1 MEVLNNEKINIS
13 IVSPY
18 SEMTDYFNNLKD
30 KRISIKVE
38 TINNKQE
45 IKKFI
50 KENEPNT
57 DVFLSGG
64 SSVNFIRE
72 NTNIPVVDIKI
83 SNFDL
88 IKAINS
94 IKITEST
101 QIVCLSYYK
110 DIFDLEEIKSIFK
123 LKKDILQIKYVR
135 PEDIKDSLK
144 RAKELGGNLVVGG
157 GCTEIYSKTL
167 SLKNVLLKSSDEAM
181 NKAIEDAINIFNV
194 RKKEIEKNVKLNT
207 ILNFIKQGIIVTDIN
222 NKITICNTEAAKILN
237 VNKEEILDK
246 NITNILGIS
255 ENSTE
260 LSSDGIIN
268 INGKM
273 VATSTIEIKINDTL
287 IGRVN
292 SFDKASTI
300 QKLERKIRNN
310 NHKKGLVAKYNFDN
324 IITKDKNME
333 KIKKMAMK
341 YAKTNATIL
350 IYGESGTGKELFAQS
365 IHNQSDRHDWPF
377 VAVNCGAI
385 NENLLESELFGYDKG
400 AFTGAKKE
408 GKVGLFELAHRGT
421 IFLDEIGE
429 LPLSLQASLLRVIQE
444 KEIMRVGSNEITPI
458 DIRIVCATNKDL
470 RQEVLKGRFREDLYY
485 RLNVFNISVPALR
498 DRRADIPLISKELLN
513 RFGVFNKEEVIE
525 IIKKCPSNYAW
536 RGNIRELENVIR
548 RLSLMVE
555 FSDFDMDNIDYKSF
569 IDGMGNYEKE
579 YSLKINMNN
588 NLKEIIKEVEFKI
601 INKLLE
607 DGYKME
613 DILDKLEIS
622 RASYMRKKSQIR
634 YQKSH
639 N

>member
-18 SEMTDYFNNLKD
+18 SEMADYFNNLKD
-30 KRISIKVE
+30 KRININAK
-38 TINNKQE
+38 TINDKQE
-45 IKKFI
+45 IKEFI
-50 KENEPNT
+50 KENEATT

-64 SSVNFIRE
+64 SSVSFIRE

-83 SNFDL
+83 TNFDL

-94 IKITEST
+94 IEINDNT

-110 DIFDLEEIKSIFK
+110 DVFDLEEIKSIFK
-123 LKKDILQIKYVR
+123 LKKNILQIKYII

-144 RAKELGGNLVVGG
+144 KAKELGGNLVVGG
-157 GCTEIYSKTL
+157 GCTEIYSKNL
-167 SLKNVLLKSSDEAM
+167 SLKSILLKSSDEAM

-222 NKITICNTEAAKILN
+222 NKINICNTEAAKILN
-237 VNKEEILDK
+237 VNKEEILDE

-365 IHNQSDRHDWPF
+365 IHNQSDRRDWPF

-588 NLKEIIKEVEFKI
+588 SLKEIIKEVEFKI

>member
-18 SEMTDYFNNLKD
+18 SEMADYFNNLKD
-30 KRISIKVE
+30 KRININAK
-38 TINNKQE
+38 TINDKQE
-45 IKKFI
+45 IKEFI
-50 KENEPNT
+50 KENEATT

-64 SSVNFIRE
+64 SSVSFIRE

-83 SNFDL
+83 TNFDL
-88 IKAINS
+88 IKAING
-94 IKITEST
+94 IEINDNT

-110 DIFDLEEIKSIFK
+110 DVFDLEEIKSIFK
-123 LKKDILQIKYVR
+123 LKKNILQIKYII

-144 RAKELGGNLVVGG
+144 KAKELGGNLVVGG
-157 GCTEIYSKTL
+157 GCTEIYSKNL
-167 SLKNVLLKSSDEAM
+167 SLKSILLKSSDEAM

-555 FSDFDMDNIDYKSF
+555 FSDFDIDNIDYKSF
-569 IDGMGNYEKE
+569 IDGMGNYENE

>member
-18 SEMTDYFNNLKD
+18 SDMADYFNNLKD
-30 KRISIKVE
+30 KRININAK
-38 TINNKQE
+38 TINDKQE
-45 IKKFI
+45 IKEFI
-50 KENEPNT
+50 KENEATT

-64 SSVNFIRE
+64 SSVSFIRE

-83 SNFDL
+83 TNFDL

-94 IKITEST
+94 IEINDNT

-110 DIFDLEEIKSIFK
+110 DVFDLEEIKSIFK
-123 LKKDILQIKYVR
+123 LKKNILQIKYII

-144 RAKELGGNLVVGG
+144 KAKELGGNLVVGG
-157 GCTEIYSKTL
+157 GCTEIYSKNL
-167 SLKNVLLKSSDEAM
+167 SLKSILLKSSDEAM

-273 VATSTIEIKINDTL
+273 VATSTIEINKNDTL

-292 SFDKASTI
+292 SFHKPSTI
-300 QKLERKIRNN
+300 QKLEIKIRNK

>member
-18 SEMTDYFNNLKD
+18 SEMADYFNNLKD
-30 KRISIKVE
+30 KRININAK
-38 TINNKQE
+38 TINDKQE
-45 IKKFI
+45 IKEFI
-50 KENEPNT
+50 KENEATT

-64 SSVNFIRE
+64 SSVSFIRE

-83 SNFDL
+83 TNFDL
-88 IKAINS
+88 IKAING
-94 IKITEST
+94 IEINDNT

-110 DIFDLEEIKSIFK
+110 DVFDLEEIKSIFK
-123 LKKDILQIKYVR
+123 LKKNILQIKYII

-144 RAKELGGNLVVGG
+144 KAKELGGNLVVGG
-157 GCTEIYSKTL
+157 GCTEIYSKNL
-167 SLKNVLLKSSDEAM
+167 SLKSILLKSSDEAM

-222 NKITICNTEAAKILN
+222 NKINICNTEAAKILN
-237 VNKEEILDK
+237 VNKEEILDE

-588 NLKEIIKEVEFKI
+588 SLKEIIKEVEFKI

>member
-18 SEMTDYFNNLKD
+18 SEMADYFNNLKD
-30 KRISIKVE
+30 KRININAK
-38 TINNKQE
+38 TINDKQE
-45 IKKFI
+45 IKEFI
-50 KENEPNT
+50 KENEATT

-64 SSVNFIRE
+64 SSVSFIRE

-83 SNFDL
+83 TNFDL
-88 IKAINS
+88 IKAING
-94 IKITEST
+94 IEINDNT

-110 DIFDLEEIKSIFK
+110 DVFDLEEIKSIFK
-123 LKKDILQIKYVR
+123 LKKNILQIKYII

-144 RAKELGGNLVVGG
+144 KAKELGGNLVVGG
-157 GCTEIYSKTL
+157 GCTEIYSKNL
-167 SLKNVLLKSSDEAM
+167 SLKSILLKSSDEAM

-588 NLKEIIKEVEFKI
+588 SLKEIIKEVEFKI

>member
-18 SEMTDYFNNLKD
+18 SEMADYFNNLKD
-30 KRISIKVE
+30 KRININAK
-38 TINNKQE
+38 TINDKQE
-45 IKKFI
+45 IKEFI
-50 KENEPNT
+50 KENEATT

-64 SSVNFIRE
+64 SSVSFIRE

-83 SNFDL
+83 TNFDL

-94 IKITEST
+94 IEINDNT

-110 DIFDLEEIKSIFK
+110 DVFDLEEIKSIFK
-123 LKKDILQIKYVR
+123 LKKNILQIKYII

-144 RAKELGGNLVVGG
+144 KAKELGGNLVVGG
-157 GCTEIYSKTL
+157 GCTEIYSKNL
-167 SLKNVLLKSSDEAM
+167 SLKSILLKSSDEAM

-273 VATSTIEIKINDTL
+273 VATNTIEIKINDTL

-365 IHNQSDRHDWPF
+365 IHNQSDRRDWPF

-525 IIKKCPSNYAW
+525 IIKKCPSNYSW

-588 NLKEIIKEVEFKI
+588 SLKEIIKEVEFKI

>member
-18 SEMTDYFNNLKD
+18 SEMADYFNNLKD
-30 KRISIKVE
+30 KRININAK
-38 TINNKQE
+38 TINDKQE
-45 IKKFI
+45 IKEFI
-50 KENEPNT
+50 KENEATT

-64 SSVNFIRE
+64 SSVSFIRE

-83 SNFDL
+83 TNFDL

-94 IKITEST
+94 IEINDNT

-110 DIFDLEEIKSIFK
+110 DVFDLEEIKSIFK
-123 LKKDILQIKYVR
+123 LKKNILQIKYII

-144 RAKELGGNLVVGG
+144 KAKELGGNLVVGG
-157 GCTEIYSKTL
+157 GCTEIYSKNL
-167 SLKNVLLKSSDEAM
+167 SLKSILLKSSDEAM

-365 IHNQSDRHDWPF
+365 IHNQSDRRDWPF

-429 LPLSLQASLLRVIQE
+429 LPLGLQASLLRVIQE

-555 FSDFDMDNIDYKSF
+555 FSDFDIDNIDYKSF

>member
-18 SEMTDYFNNLKD
+18 SEMADYFNNLKD
-30 KRISIKVE
+30 KRININAK
-38 TINNKQE
+38 TINDKQE
-45 IKKFI
+45 IKEFI
-50 KENEPNT
+50 KENEATT

-64 SSVNFIRE
+64 SSVSFIRE

-83 SNFDL
+83 TNFDL
-88 IKAINS
+88 IKAING
-94 IKITEST
+94 IEINDNT

-110 DIFDLEEIKSIFK
+110 DVFDLEEIKSIFK
-123 LKKDILQIKYVR
+123 LKKNILQIKYII

-144 RAKELGGNLVVGG
+144 KAKELGGNLVVGG
-157 GCTEIYSKTL
+157 GCTEIYSKNL
-167 SLKNVLLKSSDEAM
+167 SLKSILLKSSDEAM

-222 NKITICNTEAAKILN
+222 NKINICNTEAAKILN
-237 VNKEEILDK
+237 VNKEEILDE

-365 IHNQSDRHDWPF
+365 IHNQSDRRDWPF

-588 NLKEIIKEVEFKI
+588 SLKEIIKEVEFKI

-613 DILDKLEIS
+613 YILDKLEIS

>member
-18 SEMTDYFNNLKD
+18 SEMSDYFNNLKD
-30 KRISIKVE
+30 KRININAK
-38 TINNKQE
+38 TINDKQE
-45 IKKFI
+45 IKEFI
-50 KENEPNT
+50 KENETTT

-64 SSVNFIRE
+64 SSVSFIRE

-83 SNFDL
+83 TNFDL

-94 IKITEST
+94 IEINDNT

-110 DIFDLEEIKSIFK
+110 DVFDLEEIKSIFK
-123 LKKDILQIKYVR
+123 LKKNILQIKYII

-144 RAKELGGNLVVGG
+144 KAKELGGNLVVGG
-157 GCTEIYSKTL
+157 GCTEIYSKNL
-167 SLKNVLLKSSDEAM
+167 SLKSILLKSSDEAM

-207 ILNFIKQGIIVTDIN
+207 ILNFIKQGIIVTDTN

-365 IHNQSDRHDWPF
+365 IHNQSDRRDWPF

-429 LPLSLQASLLRVIQE
+429 LPLGLQSSLLRVIQE

-588 NLKEIIKEVEFKI
+588 SLKEIIKEVEFKI

-622 RASYMRKKSQIR
+622 RASYMRKKSQMR

>member
-222 NKITICNTEAAKILN
+222 NKVTICNTEAAKILN
-237 VNKEEILDK
+237 LSKDEILDK
-246 NITNILGIS
+246 DITNILDMTA
-255 ENSTE
+255 NSAE
-260 LSSDGIIN
+260 SFGDGIIN

-273 VATSTIEIKINDTL
+273 VATSTREIKINDNL

-292 SFDKASTI
+292 SLDKASTI

-310 NHKKGLVAKYNFDN
+310 NHKKGLIAKYNFDN

-341 YAKTNATIL
+341 YAATDATIL

-365 IHNQSDRHDWPF
+365 IHNQSNRRDWPF

-400 AFTGAKKE
+400 AFTGANKE
-408 GKVGLFELAHRGT
+408 GKIGLFELAHKGT

-429 LPLSLQASLLRVIQE
+429 LPLNLQASLLRVIQE
-444 KEIMRVGSNEITPI
+444 KEVMRVGSNEITPI

-470 RQEVLKGRFREDLYY
+470 REEVLKGRFREDLYY

-498 DRRADIPLISKELLN
+498 DRRADIPLISNELLN
-513 RFGVFNKEEVIE
+513 RFDIYNKKKIIE
-525 IIKKCPSNYAW
+525 IIKKAPSNYPW
-536 RGNIRELENVIR
+536 RGNIRELENVVM

-555 FSDFDMDNIDYKSF
+555 FDDFDMENIDYKSF
-569 IDGMGNYEKE
+569 IDGIGTCEHKYNF
-579 YSLKINMNN
+579 KINMDN
-588 NLKEIIKEVEFKI
+588 NLKDIIKEVEFKV

-607 DGYKME
+607 DGYTVE
-613 DILDKLEIS
+613 EILDKLEIS
-622 RASYMRKKSQIR
+622 RASYMRKKSQI
-634 YQKSH
+634 
-639 N
+639 

>member
-18 SEMTDYFNNLKD
+18 SEMADYFNNLKD
-30 KRISIKVE
+30 KRININAK
-38 TINNKQE
+38 TINDKQE
-45 IKKFI
+45 IKEFI
-50 KENEPNT
+50 KENEATT

-64 SSVNFIRE
+64 SSVSFIRE

-83 SNFDL
+83 TNFDL

-94 IKITEST
+94 IEINDNT

-110 DIFDLEEIKSIFK
+110 DVFDLEEIKSIFK
-123 LKKDILQIKYVR
+123 LKKNILQIKYII

-144 RAKELGGNLVVGG
+144 KAKELGGNLVVGG
-157 GCTEIYSKTL
+157 GCTEIYSKNL
-167 SLKNVLLKSSDEAM
+167 SLKSILLKSSDEAM

-246 NITNILGIS
+246 NITNILGIY

-365 IHNQSDRHDWPF
+365 IHNQSDRRDWPF

-429 LPLSLQASLLRVIQE
+429 LPLGLQASLLRVIQE

-525 IIKKCPSNYAW
+525 IIKKCPRNYAW

>member
-18 SEMTDYFNNLKD
+18 SEMADYFNNLKD
-30 KRISIKVE
+30 KRININAK
-38 TINNKQE
+38 TINDKQE
-45 IKKFI
+45 IKEFI
-50 KENEPNT
+50 KENEATT

-64 SSVNFIRE
+64 SSVSFIRE

-83 SNFDL
+83 TNFDL
-88 IKAINS
+88 IKAIND
-94 IKITEST
+94 IEINDNT

-110 DIFDLEEIKSIFK
+110 DVFDLEEIKSIFK
-123 LKKDILQIKYVR
+123 LKKNILQIKYII

-144 RAKELGGNLVVGG
+144 KAKELGGNLVVGG
-157 GCTEIYSKTL
+157 GCTEIYSKNL
-167 SLKNVLLKSSDEAM
+167 SLKSILLKSSDEAM

-222 NKITICNTEAAKILN
+222 NKINICNTEAAKILN
-237 VNKEEILDK
+237 VNKEEILDE

-588 NLKEIIKEVEFKI
+588 SLKEIIKEVEFKI

>member
-18 SEMTDYFNNLKD
+18 SEMADYFNNLKD
-30 KRISIKVE
+30 KRININAK
-38 TINNKQE
+38 TINDKQE
-45 IKKFI
+45 IKEFI
-50 KENEPNT
+50 KENEATT

-64 SSVNFIRE
+64 SSVSFIRE

-83 SNFDL
+83 TNFDL

-94 IKITEST
+94 IEINDNT

-110 DIFDLEEIKSIFK
+110 DVFDLEEIKSIFK
-123 LKKDILQIKYVR
+123 LKKNILQIKYII

-144 RAKELGGNLVVGG
+144 KAKELGGNLVVGG
-157 GCTEIYSKTL
+157 GCTEIYSKNL
-167 SLKNVLLKSSDEAM
+167 SLKSILLKSSDEAM

>member
-18 SEMTDYFNNLKD
+18 SEMADYFNNLKD
-30 KRISIKVE
+30 KRININAK
-38 TINNKQE
+38 TINDKQE
-45 IKKFI
+45 IKEFI
-50 KENEPNT
+50 KENEATT

-64 SSVNFIRE
+64 SSVSFIRE

-83 SNFDL
+83 TNFDL

-94 IKITEST
+94 IEINDNT

-110 DIFDLEEIKSIFK
+110 DVFDLEEIKSIFK
-123 LKKDILQIKYVR
+123 LKKNILQIKYII

-144 RAKELGGNLVVGG
+144 KAKELGGNLVVGG
-157 GCTEIYSKTL
+157 GCTEIYSKNL
-167 SLKNVLLKSSDEAM
+167 SLKSILLKSSDEAM

-246 NITNILGIS
+246 NITNILGIY

-365 IHNQSDRHDWPF
+365 IHNQSDRRDWPF

-429 LPLSLQASLLRVIQE
+429 LPLGLQASLLRVIQE

-555 FSDFDMDNIDYKSF
+555 FSDFDIDNIDYKSF
-569 IDGMGNYEKE
+569 IDGMGNYENE

>member
-18 SEMTDYFNNLKD
+18 SEMADYFNNLKD
-30 KRISIKVE
+30 KRININAK
-38 TINNKQE
+38 TINDKQE
-45 IKKFI
+45 IKEFI
-50 KENEPNT
+50 KENEATT

-64 SSVNFIRE
+64 SSVSFIRE

-83 SNFDL
+83 TNFDL

-94 IKITEST
+94 IEINDNT

-110 DIFDLEEIKSIFK
+110 DVFDLEEIKSIFK
-123 LKKDILQIKYVR
+123 LKKNILQIKYII

-144 RAKELGGNLVVGG
+144 KAKELGGNLVVGG
-157 GCTEIYSKTL
+157 GCTEIYSKNL
-167 SLKNVLLKSSDEAM
+167 SLKSILLKSSDEAM

-365 IHNQSDRHDWPF
+365 IHNQSDRRDWPF

-555 FSDFDMDNIDYKSF
+555 FSDFDIDNIDYKSF

>member
-18 SEMTDYFNNLKD
+18 SDMADYFNNLKD
-30 KRISIKVE
+30 KRININAK
-38 TINNKQE
+38 TINDKQE
-45 IKKFI
+45 IKEFI
-50 KENEPNT
+50 KENEATT

-64 SSVNFIRE
+64 SSVSFIRE

-83 SNFDL
+83 TNFDL

-94 IKITEST
+94 IEINDNT

-110 DIFDLEEIKSIFK
+110 DVFDLEEIKSIFK
-123 LKKDILQIKYVR
+123 LKKNILQIKYII

-144 RAKELGGNLVVGG
+144 KAKELGGNLVVGG
-157 GCTEIYSKTL
+157 GCTEIYSKNL
-167 SLKNVLLKSSDEAM
+167 SLKSILLKSSDEAM

>member
-18 SEMTDYFNNLKD
+18 SDMADYFNNLKD
-30 KRISIKVE
+30 KRININAK
-38 TINNKQE
+38 TINDKQE
-45 IKKFI
+45 IKEFI
-50 KENEPNT
+50 KENEATT

-64 SSVNFIRE
+64 SSVSFIRE

-83 SNFDL
+83 TNFDL

-94 IKITEST
+94 IEINDNT

-110 DIFDLEEIKSIFK
+110 DVFDLEEIKSIFK
-123 LKKDILQIKYVR
+123 LKKNILQIKYII

-144 RAKELGGNLVVGG
+144 KAKELGGNLVVGG
-157 GCTEIYSKTL
+157 GCTEIYSKNL
-167 SLKNVLLKSSDEAM
+167 SLKSILLKSSDEAM

-365 IHNQSDRHDWPF
+365 IHNQSDRRDWPF